1 MTTTRQ
7 NIEAL
12 DIAKWAALTRCAAR
26 ESVESSKRLGLQ
38 PRPEAVVLAA
48 MTESELVEHRERNG
62 PAKTRRSPVMQLVE
76 ADQRSR
82 EAQSKAREADQGRM
96 DAEAAAEMARA
107 EADESA
113 REAEAA
119 RERVRVVEAE
129 SAEKDRLRVQERAD
143 DQQAVQLAHAETER
157 IRAEAAAEVAAALE
171 RARAAE
177 ARAQQRMAE
186 RTSERTNA
194 ETLVQQLQTQL
205 EQVRA
210 DAAAEVAAAV
220 ERVHAAEAR
229 AEQRMAERSA
239 ERAAG
244 EEAVA
249 RVRDESEQV
258 RADAAAEVAAARG
271 QASGEVAAARRAAQA
286 EIDSAKAYTEDVL
299 RQAHDEV
306 ARAMSTAAEASRF
319 LAIPIAPVEVR
330 PHIRPIED
338 LLDALYQIGYVLE
351 SRMAEIQ
358 RETPPDVEF
367 VRNLT
372 WSVQERTKG
381 LSYEVA
387 NLQARFT
394 DQSQA
399 EASAAYVDAAG
410 GVYSALLQRIEGAVQ
425 RLVGR
430 NRSQDTEIVETVSTM
445 LADPRIQ
452 ALRQPLS

>member
-7 NIEAL
+7 HIEAL
-12 DIAKWAALTRCAAR
+12 DIAEWAALTRRVAV

-48 MTESELVEHRERNG
+48 MTEGELVEQRERNG
-62 PAKTRRSPVMQLVE
+62 PAKKRSSPVMQLVE

-82 EAQSKAREADQGRM
+82 EAQSRASEAHQRRL
-96 DAEAAAEMARA
+96 DALAAAEMARA

-113 REAEAA
+113 SAA
-119 RERVRVVEAE
+119 AAAWERVRVVEAE
-129 SAEKDRLRVQERAD
+129 SAEMDRRRAQERVD
-143 DQQAVQLAHAETER
+143 DQRAVQLAQSETER
-157 IRAEAAAEVAAALE
+157 VRAEAAAEVAVALE
-171 RARAAE
+171 RA
-177 ARAQQRMAE
+177 
-186 RTSERTNA
+186 S
-194 ETLVQQLQTQL
+194 
-205 EQVRA
+205 
-210 DAAAEVAAAV
+210 
-220 ERVHAAEAR
+220 AAEAR
-229 AEQRMAERSA
+229 AEQRMAERTAERTSAEASAQQLQTQLVKVRADAAAEVAAALQRVHEAEARAEQRMAERAA

-249 RVRDESEQV
+249 RVRGESEQV

-271 QASGEVAAARRAAQA
+271 QASGEVVAAQQAAQA
-286 EIDSAKAYTEDVL
+286 EIDRANTYAEDVL
-299 RQAHDEV
+299 RQAQAEV
-306 ARAMSTAAEASRF
+306 ARAMSTAAAASRF
-319 LAIPIAPVEVR
+319 LTIPIAPVEVR

-351 SRMAEIQ
+351 IRMVEIQ
-358 RETPPDVEF
+358 AEAPPDVEF

-372 WSVQERTKG
+372 WSVQERTNG

-387 NLQARFT
+387 NLPARFT

-399 EASAAYVDAAG
+399 EAAAAYVDAAG

-430 NRSQDTEIVETVSTM
+430 NRNQDAEIIETVSTM

>member
-7 NIEAL
+7 HIEAL
-12 DIAKWAALTRCAAR
+12 DIAKWATLTRRVAV

-38 PRPEAVVLAA
+38 PRREAVVLAA
-48 MTESELVEHRERNG
+48 MTEAELVEYREGNG
-62 PAKTRRSPVMQLVE
+62 PAKKRPSPVMQLVE

-82 EAQSKAREADQGRM
+82 EAQSRAREAHQSRL
-96 DAEAAAEMARA
+96 DALAAAEMARA
-107 EADESA
+107 EADESVRA
-113 REAEAA
+113 AAAA
-119 RERVRVVEAE
+119 RERVRVVEAD
-129 SAEKDRLRVQERAD
+129 SAEKDRRRAQERAE
-143 DQQAVQLAHAETER
+143 DQQAVQRAQAETER

-171 RARAAE
+171 RARGAE
-177 ARAQQRMAE
+177 ARAEQRMDERTAE
-186 RTSERTNA
+186 RTSA
-194 ETLVQQLQTQL
+194 ETLVQQLHTQL
-205 EQVRA
+205 DKIRA
-210 DAAAEVAAAV
+210 DAAAEVAAALQ
-220 ERVHAAEAR
+220 RVHEAEAR
-229 AEQRMAERSA
+229 AEQRMAERTA

-249 RVRDESEQV
+249 RVRGESEQV

-286 EIDSAKAYTEDVL
+286 EIDSAKAYAEDVL
-299 RQAHDEV
+299 LQAQAEV
-306 ARAMSTAAEASRF
+306 ARAMSTAAAASRF
-319 LAIPIAPVEVR
+319 LTIPIAPVEVR
-330 PHIRPIED
+330 PHIRPVED

-351 SRMAEIQ
+351 IRMAEVQ
-358 RETPPDVEF
+358 PETPPDVDF

-387 NLQARFT
+387 NLPARFT

-430 NRSQDTEIVETVSTM
+430 NRSQDTEIIETVSTM